1 MGSGVPGGAPWRCM
15 DIDLQR
21 WRRLLDEIEDRRSHG
36 GALVLPGVRRSPLAA
51 LKIASLLDR
60 GLRRTESGQSI
71 PASRHSSAASE
82 GFAASFLPCSMV
94 QARIAAARISSSL
107 PLVAEA
113 LSPAWRCLCRESL
126 VFFTGGPFSLARARQ
141 SSLSSSSSVTGHVV
155 GIGSGA
161 VPSTVSGTARKAR
174 R

>member
-1 MGSGVPGGAPWRCM
+1 VGSGVPGGAPWRCM

-36 GALVLPGVRRSPLAA
+36 GALVLPGVRRGPLAA

-82 GFAASFLPCSMV
+82 GFAASFFFAVLNGPSPHCGGADFFLLALGRGGLEPGLAM
-94 QARIAAARISSSL
+94 
-107 PLVAEA
+107 LV
-113 LSPAWRCLCRESL
+113 P
-126 VFFTGGPFSLARARQ
+126 
-141 SSLSSSSSVTGHVV
+141 
-155 GIGSGA
+155 
-161 VPSTVSGTARKAR
+161 
-174 R
+174 